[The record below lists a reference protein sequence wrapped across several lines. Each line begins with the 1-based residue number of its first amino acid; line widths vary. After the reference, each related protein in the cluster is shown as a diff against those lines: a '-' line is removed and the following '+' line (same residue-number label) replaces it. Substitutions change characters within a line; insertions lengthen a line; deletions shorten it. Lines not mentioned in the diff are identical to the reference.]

1 MDIEVNHFWANR
13 NGKNEKQIGCTHC
26 LFDGLLLDTSNA
38 ALSPEEKSHV
48 PELTESPKID
58 GVLDNPIWEQQSLKI
73 ENFTQFA
80 PEQKKDTHTKNAGL
94 FGLRSKKICILPSA
108 VMKPIGK
115 K

>member
-1 MDIEVNHFWANR
+1 M
-13 NGKNEKQIGCTHC
+13 KNKSVAPIVF
-26 LFDGLLLDTSNA
+26 LMVYLWILPVLAS
-38 ALSPEEKSHV
+38 SPEEKIHV